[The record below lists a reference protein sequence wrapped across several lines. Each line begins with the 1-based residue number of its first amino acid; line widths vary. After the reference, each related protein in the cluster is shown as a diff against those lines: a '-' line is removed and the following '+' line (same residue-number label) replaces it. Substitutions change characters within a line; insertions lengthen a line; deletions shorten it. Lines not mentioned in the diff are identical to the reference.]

1 MFYIFHG
8 EDEFSRAEAL
18 ADLKSR
24 MGDPAWLD
32 LNTNV
37 LDGRKLTLPEL
48 IHTCD
53 AIPFFGD
60 RRLVIIE
67 GLLVRFDP
75 HSRKKAGE
83 SGEQGGPHPPSPSL
97 SGRGG
102 AEGGGEGED
111 EVVPLG
117 SLAEELI
124 DYLGRLPETTRLI
137 FVEPRTLKPANP
149 VLRYAQKAGKKH
161 AYVKAFTPPKPR
173 ELDDWIRR
181 RVVAKGGSIAP
192 SALTLLEAYLG
203 NDLRLVDGE
212 LDKLLTFVGPGQ
224 PITEGVVRQLVA
236 AVQESSIFDLVD
248 AIGLRDQ
255 RRAMTLL
262 EEMLDAGQPPTYL
275 MTMIV
280 RQFRIL
286 LQLKELNGQ
295 HLGPEQ
301 LRERTGLHSFV
312 VEKGLRQA
320 RNFSLEMLESIYGR
334 LVELDAAMKTGRIDP
349 ALGLEVLVAE
359 LCG

>member
-32 LNTNV
+32 LNTTV
-37 LDGRKLTLPEL
+37 LDGRKLALSEL
-48 IHTCD
+48 IHACD
-53 AIPFFGD
+53 AVPFFGD
-60 RRLVIIE
+60 RRLVIVE

-75 HSRKKAGE
+75 RARKKADG
-83 SGEQGGPHPPSPSL
+83 SGD
-97 SGRGG
+97 
-102 AEGGGEGED
+102 EGGDGDESE

-117 SLAEELI
+117 SLAEDLVA
-124 DYLGRLPETTRLI
+124 YLARLPETTRLV
-137 FVEPRTLKPANP
+137 FVEPRMLKPANP
-149 VLRYAQKAGKKH
+149 VLRHAEKAGKKH
-161 AYVKAFTPPKPR
+161 AYVKAFTPPRQR

-192 SALTLLEAYLG
+192 SALALLETCLG
-203 NDLRLVDGE
+203 NDLRLIDVE
-212 LDKLLTFVGPGQ
+212 LDKLMTFVGPDQ
-224 PITEGVVRQLVA
+224 PITEGAVRQLVA

-248 AIGLRDQ
+248 AIGLRDR

-280 RQFRIL
+280 RQFRII
-286 LQLKELNGQ
+286 LQLKELGSQ

-301 LRERTGLHSFV
+301 IKERTGLHSFV
-312 VEKGLRQA
+312 IEKGLRQA
-320 RNFSLEMLESIYGR
+320 RNFSLEALEAIYGR
-334 LVELDAAMKTGRIDP
+334 LVELDAAMKTGRTAP

-359 LCG
+359 LCGT